1 MLQRANSPNK
11 AVFIMTKCYRVIFES
26 YDQSNPDVSLGKT
39 TISEGIIEKPTSL
52 LDLSMGLDNQIK
64 LIKEAQNCILQEKSS
79 LLAKRTSCP
88 CCKGKLKKFGQTSST
103 FYDVFTDHV
112 VKIQRLKC
120 TECDYES
127 PSTIRTIFNG
137 TQSAELIKIQSELGS
152 QHSFREAE
160 YLFALFTNQ
169 KRPINNH
176 DRIKQATEQIGQVL
190 ESIRAEESEIAG
202 ILPAKELILNVD
214 GGHVKTTEEKRSIEA
229 MTSVVYRPESLVSN
243 ASETR
248 NHLTSKHCAAS
259 VKDDNQQQLITQT
272 ILAALKQGLCS
283 ETHITSLCDGAD
295 NCWKVAGALR
305 PLAGSMTCIL
315 DWFHIAKKIKNI
327 TLPDEVSKEKLNRVK
342 WHLWRGNVDFACTRL
357 KQLIDLVDEKYN
369 DVLQKLS
376 NYITNNKDK
385 IVNYRL
391 RKEQGLVFT
400 SQLAESTVESLINQR
415 CKRQQQMRWSR
426 EGLNPILQIRAAIFS
441 DDWDSTW
448 KAAVTNALNRP
459 SLSV

>member
-1 MLQRANSPNK
+1 
-11 AVFIMTKCYRVIFES
+11 MTTCYRVIFET
-26 YDQSNPDVSLGKT
+26 YDQSNPAVSLTKT
-39 TISEGIIEKPTSL
+39 TIGKGIIEKPTSL

-64 LIKEAQNCILQEKSS
+64 LIKETQNCILQEKFS

-88 CCKGKLKKFGQTSST
+88 CCEGKLKKFGQTPST

-120 TECDYES
+120 TKCDYES
-127 PSTIRTIFNG
+127 PSTIRTLFNG

-152 QHSFREAE
+152 LHSFRESE
-160 YLFALFTNQ
+160 YLFGLFTNQ

-190 ESIRAEESEIAG
+190 EGIREEESEIVG

-248 NHLTSKHCAAS
+248 NYLTSKHCAAS

-283 ETHITSLCDGAD
+283 KTHITSLCDGAD
-295 NCWKVAGALR
+295 NCWKVAEALR
-305 PLAGSMTCIL
+305 PLSGSMTCIL

-327 TLPDEVSKEKLNRVK
+327 TLPDEVSKEKLSRVK
-342 WHLWRGNVDFACTRL
+342 WHLWRGNVNFACTRL
-357 KQLIDLVDEKYN
+357 KQLIDLIDEKYH
-369 DVLQKLS
+369 DALQKLS
-376 NYITNNKDK
+376 NYITNNRDK

-441 DDWDSTW
+441 DDWDSIW
-448 KAAVTNALNRP
+448 KVAVTNALNRP
-459 SLSV
+459 SSSV